1 MGLAGGIRRKSNKV
15 LKMLTEA
22 QRQEYAG
29 CLSLLPL
36 SNVPPVPSCARNSQ
50 KPRHVKIWKVQQHRL
65 SISHPYSLLLPGYK
79 GEQRKWQRGCQCK
92 HIQEKPRLFSK
103 LYNLWAKGKCFMYP
117 PYINSVLVIEE
128 SEYGNKVSRK
138 FNLFLIDYLD
148 FLKE

>member
-1 MGLAGGIRRKSNKV
+1 MGLAGGIRRTSNKV
-15 LKMLTEA
+15 LKMPTEA

-36 SNVPPVPSCARNSQ
+36 SNVPPVPSCVRNSQ
-50 KPRHVKIWKVQQHRL
+50 KPRHMKVWKVQQHRL

-79 GEQRKWQRGCQCK
+79 GEQRRWQRGCQCK
-92 HIQEKPRLFSK
+92 HIQEKPRLFITCEPK
-103 LYNLWAKGKCFMYP
+103 AKCFMYP
-117 PYINSVLVIEE
+117 TYINSVLVTEQ

-138 FNLFLIDYLD
+138 FNLFLIDCLD